1 MNSNFRYKKYVPF
14 LSEEQDSIVLQ
25 NTEQTEETVELPI
38 LAYTQEPPVLREE
51 YDNYTL
57 VQFLSLST
65 WKQIENTIGHTEAD
79 TYIRVLAEG
88 DRELSAL
95 KAIETEIS
103 DMIGDNFTF
112 EMENRVQERRD
123 NEEMV
128 NGYKIMIGALCVL
141 LAVIGIANVFSN
153 TLGFIRQRNREFARY
168 MSIGM
173 TPKGVRKMFFIEALV
188 IAGRPLLIT
197 LPLTVLS
204 VGFMITAS
212 CLNPMEFLTKAPILP
227 AAVFILVN
235 FVIISLTYFIGGRK
249 KNK

>member
-1 MNSNFRYKKYVPF
+1 MYKR
-14 LSEEQDSIVLQ
+14 Q
-25 NTEQTEETVELPI
+25 
-38 LAYTQEPPVLREE
+38 E

-128 NGYKIMIGALCVL
+128 NGRCV
-141 LAVIGIANVFSN
+141 
-153 TLGFIRQRNREFARY
+153 
-168 MSIGM
+168 
-173 TPKGVRKMFFIEALV
+173 
-188 IAGRPLLIT
+188 
-197 LPLTVLS
+197 
-204 VGFMITAS
+204 
-212 CLNPMEFLTKAPILP
+212 
-227 AAVFILVN
+227 
-235 FVIISLTYFIGGRK
+235 
-249 KNK
+249 